1 MTAFLEQLKQTRDKM
16 RARNAD
22 PWLLR
27 LERLRGKVGYD
38 AIERISTQTVFDVL
52 ELPQRAR
59 NAGACRRLAK
69 LMRELG
75 WHPIK
80 ARGLTPGGFTDQVRG
95 YARDRSG
102 QALL

>member
-1 MTAFLEQLKQTRDKM
+1 MSFVELLKQTRAKVL
-16 RARNAD
+16 APTD
-22 PWLLR
+22 PWRLR
-27 LERLRGKVGYD
+27 LERLRGKVAYD

-52 ELPQRAR
+52 EVPQRAR

-80 ARGLTPGGFTDQVRG
+80 ARGLTPGGFADQVRG
-95 YARDRSG
+95 WARDQSG
-102 QALL
+102 KALF